1 MKTTLRI
8 SFFPTNGLKIL
19 PSRNRRIVNRVAKA
33 AEVGPRQTR
42 RLCLVDVGKCYH
54 FSLLMST
61 FSLLCNLVSLLSLL
75 SLLVLI
81 EAKEG
86 KFHRLLF
93 PLLLFRRLHH
103 Y

>member
-1 MKTTLRI
+1 M
-8 SFFPTNGLKIL
+8 
-19 PSRNRRIVNRVAKA
+19 NRVAKA

-75 SLLVLI
+75 SLPVLT
-81 EAKEG
+81 EAKKG
-86 KFHRLLF
+86 IFRRLLF
-93 PLLLFRRLHH
+93 LLLLFRRRHQF
-103 Y
+103 

>member
-1 MKTTLRI
+1 M
-8 SFFPTNGLKIL
+8 
-19 PSRNRRIVNRVAKA
+19 NRVAKA

-75 SLLVLI
+75 SLLVLT
-81 EAKEG
+81 EAKKG

-93 PLLLFRRLHH
+93 LLLLLFRRRHH
-103 Y
+103 F